1 MDYLQRTLQRNRH
14 KMNFANTQQRRRLN
28 KAALNLSS
36 MIDVTFLLLIYFI
49 VTTVFTPPED
59 LLSPALKVE
68 ESTSAQEQEFEPQ
81 IVTVSIQGSSPVYL
95 LGDQVLRSREQLAII
110 ISKLPRDPGIIIRVE
125 DDVPVG
131 FAVAAIQESRNA
143 GFERVTYVP
152 ASD

>member
-1 MDYLQRTLQRNRH
+1 
-14 KMNFANTQQRRRLN
+14 MNFTNKNNRRRIN
-28 KAALNLSS
+28 KGALNLSS

-59 LLSPALKVE
+59 ALAPALKVE
-68 ESTSAQEQEFEPQ
+68 EGTSSQEQDYEPQ
-81 IVTVSIQGSSPVYL
+81 IVTVSLQEGSPAYQI
-95 LGDQVLRSREQLAII
+95 GEQVLRDRQQFSALID
-110 ISKLPRDPGIIIRVE
+110 KLPREPGIIIRVT

-131 FAVAAIQESRNA
+131 FAVTAVQESRNA

>member
-1 MDYLQRTLQRNRH
+1 
-14 KMNFANTQQRRRLN
+14 MNFSQSSKRRSLN
-28 KAALNLSS
+28 RTALNLSS

-59 LLSPALKVE
+59 VLSPALKVE
-68 ESTSAQEQEFEPQ
+68 EGASSQEQDFEPQ
-81 IVTVSIQGSSPVYL
+81 IVTV
-95 LGDQVLRSREQLAII
+95 VLRDSKPAYILGEQVIRDRLQFAELIN
-110 ISKLPRDPGIIIRVE
+110 KLPREPGIIIRVQ

-152 ASD
+152 AAD

>member
-14 KMNFANTQQRRRLN
+14 KMNFTNTQQRRRLN

-49 VTTVFTPPED
+49 VTTVFAPPED

-68 ESTSAQEQEFEPQ
+68 ESTSAQEQDFEPQ
-81 IVTVSIQGSSPVYL
+81 IVTVAIQGSRPAYL
-95 LGDQVLRSREQLAII
+95 LGDQVLRNREQLAII

-125 DDVPVG
+125 DDVAVG

>member
-1 MDYLQRTLQRNRH
+1 
-14 KMNFANTQQRRRLN
+14 
-28 KAALNLSS
+28 

-59 LLSPALKVE
+59 ILSPALKVE
-68 ESTSAQEQEFEPQ
+68 EGTSAQEYDFEPQ
-81 IVTVSIQGSSPVYL
+81 IVTVTMQGSIPAYL
-95 LGDQVLRSREQLAII
+95 LGEQVLRSREQLATT

-131 FAVAAIQESRNA
+131 FAVSAIQESRNA

-152 ASD
+152 ATD

>member
-1 MDYLQRTLQRNRH
+1 
-14 KMNFANTQQRRRLN
+14 MNFSQSSKRRSLN
-28 KAALNLSS
+28 RAALNLSS

-59 LLSPALKVE
+59 VLSPALKVE
-68 ESTSAQEQEFEPQ
+68 EGTSSQEQDFEPQ
-81 IVTVSIQGSSPVYL
+81 IVTV
-95 LGDQVLRSREQLAII
+95 VLRDSKPAYILGEQVIRDRLQFAELIN
-110 ISKLPRDPGIIIRVE
+110 KLPREPGIIIRVQ

-152 ASD
+152 AAD

>member
-1 MDYLQRTLQRNRH
+1 
-14 KMNFANTQQRRRLN
+14 MNFTNTQNRRRIN
-28 KAALNLSS
+28 KTALNLSS

-59 LLSPALKVE
+59 ILSPALKVE
-68 ESTSAQEQEFEPQ
+68 EGTSSQEQDLEPQ
-81 IVTVSIQGSSPVYL
+81 IVTVTIHDSLPAYLIGEQVIRNRNQFASIITQ
-95 LGDQVLRSREQLAII
+95 
-110 ISKLPRDPGIIIRVE
+110 LPREPGIIIRVE

-131 FAVAAIQESRNA
+131 FAVSAIQESRNA